1 MVIIMFK
8 IKRAYQ
14 SYDNKDGFRV
24 LVDRLWPR
32 GVSKEKLQLDLWMKE
47 IAPSTELRKWFG
59 HDPERWNEFKK
70 RYLDELNEKKE
81 LIEQL
86 NTIEKI
92 HNTVTLV
99 YSAKDEKRNNAIVL
113 MDLLNKPPR
122 VVRRGISR
130 TRGS

>member
-86 NTIEKI
+86 NTIKKI

-113 MDLLNKPPR
+113 MDLLNKSPR

-130 TRGS
+130 THGS

>member
-1 MVIIMFK
+1 
-8 IKRAYQ
+8 
-14 SYDNKDGFRV
+14 
-24 LVDRLWPR
+24 
-32 GVSKEKLQLDLWMKE
+32 MKE

-81 LIEQL
+81 LIKQL

-122 VVRRGISR
+122 VVRMGISR
-130 TRGS
+130 THGS

>member
-92 HNTVTLV
+92 HNKVTLV

>member
-1 MVIIMFK
+1 MFK

-81 LIEQL
+81 LIKQL
-86 NTIEKI
+86 NTMEKI

-99 YSAKDEKRNNAIVL
+99 YSAKDEKHNNAIVL

-122 VVRRGISR
+122 VVRMGISR
-130 TRGS
+130 THGS

>member
-1 MVIIMFK
+1 MFK